1 MTKKITAS
9 ATMNVWTKDK
19 ETHKREKERERE
31 RKRKKKKEKRKRK
44 KEILTHPYAV
54 LDEIL
59 FFVFLVVIH
68 QMDYIFFHVR
78 HEYDV

>member
-19 ETHKREKERERE
+19 ETHKREKEKEKE
-31 RKRKKKKEKRKRK
+31 KRKKKKEKRK